1 MKKSFYCFASKPAI
15 DTDRFMDF
23 PILIFLYW
31 YLIIDE
37 PKESNLFSVFLE
49 FSCWKN
55 KGDNFQALYMSE
67 LKPEV

>member
-1 MKKSFYCFASKPAI
+1 
-15 DTDRFMDF
+15 MDF